1 MKIKVYHAKRKNK
14 VLKTITGISIILNLL
29 SVMCIDGESYIP
41 YIVIIVCT
49 TWLTIFY
56 TANKR
61 QEDDSW
67 Q

>member
-41 YIVIIVCT
+41 YIIIIICT
-49 TWLTIFY
+49 CWELLFYEANKPKEDETWL
-56 TANKR
+56 
-61 QEDDSW
+61 
-67 Q
+67 